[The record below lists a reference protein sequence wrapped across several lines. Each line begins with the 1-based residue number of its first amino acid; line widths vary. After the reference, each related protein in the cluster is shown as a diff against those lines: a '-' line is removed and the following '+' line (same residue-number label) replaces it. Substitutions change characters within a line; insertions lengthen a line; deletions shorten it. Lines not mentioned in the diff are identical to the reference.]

1 MTENGELTES
11 IRLCNKRNLT
21 VKICKMRAEY
31 ITKAEKEKIMYKM
44 GNEPWLVFRVM
55 METGL
60 RVGDAV
66 ALKRSNLKK
75 DGEIW
80 YLQTKAEKTGKVGKW
95 RISEQLAERLRSR
108 KGYLFK
114 GRKPGTHLTRQAVW
128 KRIKK
133 ACEEAGIDADG
144 KSPHSMRKVFAVDK
158 AHEEGFAA
166 AKEALQHANDAVTRI
181 YVYADKMMHA
191 GSDEPI
197 RWRDVEQLVDY
208 LIARM
213 SEGT

>member
-1 MTENGELTES
+1 MGNLPKVYVYVT
-11 IRLCNKRNLT
+11 RWNLT

-44 GNEPWLVFRVM
+44 GNEPWMVFRVM

-75 DGEIW
+75 DGDNW
-80 YLQTKAEKTGKVGKW
+80 YLQTKAEKTGKIGKW

-108 KGYLFK
+108 KGYLFQ
-114 GRKPGTHLTRQAVW
+114 GRKPGTHITRQAVW

-133 ACEEAGIDADG
+133 ACEEAGIEADG
-144 KSPHSMRKVFAVDK
+144 KSPHSMRKIFAVDK
-158 AHEEGFAA
+158 AHEEGFEA
-166 AKEALQHANDAVTRI
+166 AKEALQHSNDAVTRI

-213 SEGT
+213 SEST